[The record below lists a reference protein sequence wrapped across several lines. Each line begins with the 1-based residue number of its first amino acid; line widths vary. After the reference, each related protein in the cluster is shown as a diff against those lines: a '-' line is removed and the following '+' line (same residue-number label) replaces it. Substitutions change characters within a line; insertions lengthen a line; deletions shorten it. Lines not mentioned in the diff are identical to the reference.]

1 MITCKDIH
9 ENKDLAISLHREM
22 WNWLAD
28 NPSKDKKDWP
38 RWRKNG
44 GDIEHCF
51 ASCFMCE
58 YASAHSANTKIAINC
73 HICPLAW
80 PSFLKDVRCENICFF
95 KEYRNNNK
103 FSHGLFRKL
112 FQSLVENPSLHERIS
127 HLSRVIANLPERPLP
142 LRIWKTHV
150 VWNSRSFFTEERCIK
165 STCLL
170 CSANTTNY
178 CKHGISTISDPVNY
192 EITASCSLFRLKS
205 AYEGNI
211 NVLN

>member
-1 MITCKDIH
+1 MITRNDIH
-9 ENKDLAISLHREM
+9 ENRSLTISLHREM
-22 WNWLAD
+22 WTWLAD
-28 NPSKDKKDWP
+28 NPSKRKEDWP
-38 RWRKNG
+38 RWISNG
-44 GDIEHCF
+44 GDVEAVT
-51 ASCFMCE
+51 ASCFCCE
-58 YASAHSANTKIAINC
+58 YTFFSCIDSIFE
-73 HICPLAW
+73 W
-80 PSFLKDVRCENICFF
+80 PSFCKGSYYPCIYLTNDDKLSNPLGLYSRWDNSFTNLKKRSQFA
-95 KEYRNNNK
+95 RA
-103 FSHGLFRKL
+103 
-112 FQSLVENPSLHERIS
+112 
-127 HLSRVIANLPERPLP
+127 IANLPERPLP

-170 CSANTTNY
+170 CSANNTNY